1 MTQINMHGADFRGMT
16 PIKTLRW
23 SEDIQ
28 DTRTKTKSRS
38 PTASANDKQDLLN
51 GFIGSRFATLNAT
64 LLVSSS
70 TSTTG
75 SGHQGRWCLLWQNA
89 NGNMRR

>member
-51 GFIGSRFATLNAT
+51 EFYRLAFRNAQCD
-64 LLVSSS
+64 SF
-70 TSTTG
+70 G
-75 SGHQGRWCLLWQNA
+75 
-89 NGNMRR
+89 